1 MEPWLLFAILSMIFA
16 GVTAIFAKIGMEN
29 ISADPGLAI
38 RTAMIFFLVMITG
51 WWGKVFTN
59 MPDMGRKQWIFL
71 FASGLT
77 AFLSWL
83 FYFRALKDGP
93 VTSVASIDKASII
106 VTLFPGFLIFK
117 EPMKPQI
124 LVGGGLILV
133 GMLVLVWK

>member
-1 MEPWLLFAILSMIFA
+1 MEPWLLYALLSMIFA

-29 ISADPGLAI
+29 IPADLGLAI
-38 RTAMIFFLVMITG
+38 RTALIFFLVMFTA

-59 MPDMGRKQWIFL
+59 MPDMGRKQWVFL
-71 FASGLT
+71 VASGLT

-93 VTSVASIDKASII
+93 ITYVASIDKASIL
-106 VTLFPGFLIFK
+106 VTLILGFLIFK

-124 LVGGGLILV
+124 LVGGGLILI